1 MRSFPAKKNPRIIFA
16 TIPLRA
22 RSSHIPIA
30 SLAIMTALKRHGYE
44 DVSIYEINILRPP
57 YEEVLAYFR
66 EHKPDIVGLSAVV
79 STSYAFVKQLS
90 ADLRKMYPDV
100 LIVCG
105 GNLVANVNVLLAK
118 TEIDVCCTGEG
129 EVTMRELVDLYAAG
143 RVTPSELRAVKGL
156 AFNDEK
162 GEMVI
167 TPYAPQL
174 PETEIFEVD
183 WDLADR
189 APEIRERCFTTDFQ
203 HHGVWVSDARY
214 YQPHRRGKA
223 FGRFYASKGCVARCT
238 FCHRFTKGIRYVPV
252 DLIEKRMKEFIE
264 RYNIGFIYFTDEN
277 FGTHPAW
284 LHPFCDMM
292 KKFDVLWG
300 VGGIRVNRITPE
312 SLKKMYDA
320 GCANVAYGTET
331 GSEKMLAVMEKAVT
345 LADNYRI
352 TKLTPQAD
360 LYYVPQMVIG
370 MPGET
375 EETVA
380 DTNKFLEAVYT
391 EHPFYHPAE
400 LQVNY
405 AQALPGTPLY
415 ESGRVS
421 GHIEPGVDGEEAYLF
436 RVSDKNARDLDST
449 VNHTEV
455 PYLIWRSWGHQVRAS
470 ANYAYI
476 RKFGLEEFELRNRVY
491 STKHGVSVRDSG
503 GRFYYCNSKKLLERG
518 GTYEDIKAEMVR
530 LDAEYRAG
538 RGLEGAKPSHDPLQ
552 RWPRLCYRLR
562 GLMPIYIGLKE
573 LRTRGIV
580 PGTRNFLEYF
590 AYQLKKLGRF
600 IRIETPEETAAVSLR
615 KAVKEE
621 SERLDPGAMAPLRA
635 GR

>member
-1 MRSFPAKKNPRIIFA
+1 MTSAKKSPKIVFA

-30 SLAIMTALKRHGYE
+30 SLAIMTSLKRHGYE
-44 DVSIYEINILRPP
+44 DVSLFEINILRPP

-66 EHKPDIVGLSAVV
+66 AQKPDIVGLSAVV

-118 TEIDVCCTGEG
+118 TEIDICCTGEG
-129 EVTMRELVDLYAAG
+129 EVTMCEIVDHYVAGKMSPAELGAI
-143 RVTPSELRAVKGL
+143 KGI
-156 AFNDEK
+156 AFNDENGK
-162 GEMVI
+162 MVI
-167 TPYAPQL
+167 TPYAPQIA
-174 PETEIFEVD
+174 ETEIFEVD
-183 WDLADR
+183 WDLADA
-189 APEIRERCFTTDFQ
+189 APGVKERCFTDELE
-203 HHGVWVSDARY
+203 HHGVFVSDIRY
-214 YQPHRRGKA
+214 YEPKRRGKR

-252 DLIEKRMKEFIE
+252 DLIEKRMRAFIE
-264 RYNIGFIYFTDEN
+264 RYNIGYIYFTDEN
-277 FGTHPAW
+277 FGTHPGW
-284 LHPFCDMM
+284 LHPFCDMI
-292 KKFDVLWG
+292 KKFDILWG
-300 VGGIRVNRITPE
+300 VGGIRVNRISPE
-312 SLKKMYDA
+312 SLKRMYDA
-320 GCANVAYGTET
+320 GCTNVAYGTET

-352 TKLTPQAD
+352 TKLTPGAN

-375 EETVA
+375 EETIE
-380 DTNKFLEAVYT
+380 DTNRFLEAVYT
-391 EHPFYHPAE
+391 VDPFYHPEE

-415 ESGRVS
+415 ESGRVN
-421 GHIEPGVDGEEAYLF
+421 GHIEPTVDGEEAYLF

-476 RKFGLEEFELRNRVY
+476 RKFGLEAFRLWNLVH
-491 STKHGVSVRDSG
+491 STRFGVTVRDENG
-503 GRFYYCNSKKLLERG
+503 VMFCFNSKAVIEQG
-518 GTYEDIKAEMVR
+518 GTFEEIKARIREMDR
-530 LDAEYRAG
+530 RYRSG
-538 RGLEGAKPSHDPLQ
+538 DIPGAKESHNVLL
-552 RWPRLCYRLR
+552 RHPRLTYHLR
-562 GLMPIYIGLKE
+562 GLMPVYIGLKE
-573 LRTRGIV
+573 IRTRGFV
-580 PGTRNFLEYF
+580 PAARHFGEYF
-590 AYQLKKLGRF
+590 AYQARKLLRGF
-600 IRIETPEETAAVSLR
+600 IRLETPPQTAVSLR
-615 KAVKEE
+615 KEVKEA
-621 SERLDPGAMAPLRA
+621 SEKLDTGEMAALRA